1 MQTPYKNL
9 RHSQPA
15 LFNLM
20 EAPSMNTW
28 KSLERAGETLQP
40 RRRFNI
46 NYIMRCHHCKSPQLF
61 LPSCK
66 SVILVQGRTDF
77 HVSWK
82 VTFHIASSKI
92 IDELIPMIFSGPKIF
107 WMHKP
112 LELKFLLPF
121 FMKKSSLFFLL
132 WTLLIP
138 VLWMSPKMFISYSF
152 KIQTDIDS
160 AKIFFSISSIEVFLI
175 LI

>member
-1 MQTPYKNL
+1 
-9 RHSQPA
+9 
-15 LFNLM
+15 
-20 EAPSMNTW
+20 
-28 KSLERAGETLQP
+28 
-40 RRRFNI
+40 
-46 NYIMRCHHCKSPQLF
+46 
-61 LPSCK
+61 
-66 SVILVQGRTDF
+66 
-77 HVSWK
+77 
-82 VTFHIASSKI
+82 
-92 IDELIPMIFSGPKIF
+92 
-107 WMHKP
+107 MHKP